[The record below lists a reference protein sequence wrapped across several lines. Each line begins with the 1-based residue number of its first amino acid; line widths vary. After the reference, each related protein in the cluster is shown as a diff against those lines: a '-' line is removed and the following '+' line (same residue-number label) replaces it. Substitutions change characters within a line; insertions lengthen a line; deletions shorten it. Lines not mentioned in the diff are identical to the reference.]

1 MKTIIKI
8 ILFFLFSNS
17 VYAYCD
23 FELIKME
30 RSLKEFSSKTKF
42 IPTDENFSNDL
53 VTFPLPVEEVCTDKD
68 FIMFPVHF
76 TFINKKLHQ
85 IFIEDMFNKVNH
97 LKNLSYSYGEPTE
110 SYEDD
115 TTTGIKYYH
124 WDLNFKHVF
133 LVIKFSQDQQTQNI
147 EIVSNKFPTLL
158 EKINEGYN
166 E

>member
-1 MKTIIKI
+1 MMKTFIKI
-8 ILFFLFSNS
+8 ILFLLFSNCAF
-17 VYAYCD
+17 AYCD

-85 IFIEDMFNKVNH
+85 IYKG
-97 LKNLSYSYGEPTE
+97 LSTAVVSEAFG
-110 SYEDD
+110 
-115 TTTGIKYYH
+115 
-124 WDLNFKHVF
+124 WDENFRKKDV
-133 LVIKFSQDQQTQNI
+133 
-147 EIVSNKFPTLL
+147 
-158 EKINEGYN
+158 
-166 E
+166 